1 MEEELA
7 QTIRGLH
14 DLTLRVEASER
25 CVRLVLPAV
34 LLVESVCLSL
44 QGLGYAYDTTWKR
57 SPYERC
63 V

>member
-34 LLVESVCLSL
+34 LLVESVIIINLIVSHF
-44 QGLGYAYDTTWKR
+44 
-57 SPYERC
+57 
-63 V
+63 